1 MKIIMVTLG
10 SVGDINP
17 FIWMGRVLSKAGH
30 HLVFLTNP
38 YYEKLITDE
47 GFEFHP
53 IGTIDDYNI
62 ATAPP
67 VTTGNKFKDKGIG
80 VETIKRLFNYMYLK
94 PSKDIYDVINR
105 IKTPDTIILNHFC
118 AYGAKIAA
126 EKLKIKNINIS
137 LSPHWLRTFKAVDGF
152 STFMESKLVKVTN
165 NFIDNQLLKK
175 PINNTRRELELQ
187 PLRKSSAEWM
197 FEGMNWC
204 LFPDWLMQFKLSKD
218 LKADFVGF
226 PQSLKGENNLP
237 DDVINFL
244 NTHEKP
250 ILFTPGTAFRKNKD
264 FFNEALVTL
273 EKMSKPGIFL
283 TKFKEAL
290 PEKLPDN
297 IIHAEYLPLEQLLD
311 KCCAIVHHGGIGT
324 SYEAL
329 KAGIPQ
335 LICYR
340 MDEQKENSHAIKAL
354 GVSNELP
361 FESINSKL
369 MFEGLQMIYSKDVLA
384 KCNEIKEK
392 LQLEDSERNLLMCLE
407 KVQAIQ

>member
-1 MKIIMVTLG
+1 MKIIIVTLG

-38 YYEKLITDE
+38 YYKKLITDE
-47 GFEFHP
+47 GFEFHAV
-53 IGTIDDYNI
+53 GTTDDYYI
-62 ATAPP
+62 ATSPP
-67 VTTGNKFKDKGIG
+67 ITTGNKFKDKGIG
-80 VETIKRLFNYMYLK
+80 VVTIKRLFNYMYLK
-94 PSKDIYDVINR
+94 PSKDIYDVVNR

-118 AYGAKIAA
+118 VYGAKIAA
-126 EKLKIKNINIS
+126 EKLKINNINIS

-152 STFMESKLVKVTN
+152 STLMESKLVKVTN

-175 PINNTRRELELQ
+175 PINNIRRELGLQ

-197 FEGMNWC
+197 FEGTNWC
-204 LFPDWLMQFKLSKD
+204 LFPEWLLQFKLSND
-218 LKADFVGF
+218 LNADFVGF
-226 PQSLKGENNLP
+226 PESLNRENNLP

-244 NTHEKP
+244 STHEKP

-264 FFNEALVTL
+264 FFSEAVLTL
-273 EKMSKPGIFL
+273 RKMSKPGIFL

-290 PEKLPDN
+290 PEELPDN

-311 KCCAIVHHGGIGT
+311 KSCAIVHHGGIGT
-324 SYEAL
+324 SSEAL

-340 MDEQKENSHAIKAL
+340 MDEQKENARAIKAL
-354 GVSNELP
+354 GVSYELP
-361 FESINSKL
+361 FEEFDS
-369 MFEGLQMIYSKDVLA
+369 GLLVKCLKMICSKDVLV

-392 LQLEDSERNLLMCLE
+392 LKMDDPERNLLMYFE
-407 KVQAIQ
+407 KVQAMQ